1 MLYAHAY
8 LCGQYRIV
16 VTRMKMYNDFTVVLP
31 TLNEEKNIGVLIHR
45 LLREYKGIRVVVVD
59 DGSRDGTAGVVKKIG
74 KSHGSVEFV
83 DRAAQGRERGLTASA
98 IDGISSSRTKFVI
111 VMDADLQHPAEVVG
125 KLAGRLASGSGLT
138 VAVRADVRGWEAHRK
153 LISKTLM
160 SMGYAILIASGRERC
175 KDIFSGFFGVDK
187 KLFIE
192 TLEANKGRFVYGGYK
207 ILFDFLK
214 CNSRGSLNISEVPY
228 SFGLRKH
235 GASKA
240 GIKQGML
247 LFKSLLT

>member
-1 MLYAHAY
+1 
-8 LCGQYRIV
+8 
-16 VTRMKMYNDFTVVLP
+16 MKMYDDFTVVLP